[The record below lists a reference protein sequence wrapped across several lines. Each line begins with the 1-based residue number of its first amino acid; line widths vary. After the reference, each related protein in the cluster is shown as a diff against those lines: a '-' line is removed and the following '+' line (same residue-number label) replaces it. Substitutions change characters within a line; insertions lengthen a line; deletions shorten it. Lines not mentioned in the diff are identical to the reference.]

1 MWQWRCFG
9 IANLLKTL
17 HDLYVAAL
25 SEGVSFGE
33 RLVVACFL
41 PGQVVNVNVRCCV
54 LNLGF
59 LFLNF
64 FSNNL
69 ATCIPMS

>member
-33 RLVVACFL
+33 RLVGPVSCQGKWLMSMF
-41 PGQVVNVNVRCCV
+41 VVVC
-54 LNLGF
+54 
-59 LFLNF
+59 
-64 FSNNL
+64 
-69 ATCIPMS
+69 